1 MLLNDNSIQI
11 QANKSSHL
19 VSIAL
24 PASKSMAN
32 RALII
37 NALGGNKGNL
47 KRLSEARDTQ
57 TMQRLLSLD
66 KPVWDVLDAG
76 TTMRF
81 LTAYAAVL
89 GLDKTLTGT
98 PRMLERP
105 IGILVDALCELGANI
120 TYLGENGYPPLRIG
134 EFGGQRT
141 STLKVRGDISSQYIS
156 ALLMIAPVL
165 PNGLNITLEGK
176 IGSRPYIEMT
186 RKVMRQFGV
195 ESSWKGDDSI
205 EILPQNYLPA
215 NITIERDW
223 SAASYWYS
231 IVAFGD
237 GIEVFLEDLAD
248 DSIQGDRKMADLM
261 LNLGVETVFTEKGAL
276 LRSIPHGNSAEID
289 FSDCP
294 DIAQTISVI
303 CAAKGIRCVM
313 YGLESLRIK
322 ETDRIAALQ
331 LELGKI
337 GSQLTESRR
346 NEEWILE
353 PGNLTNPESS
363 FQTYHDHRMAMAFA
377 PLAWK
382 FPISIEDP
390 SVVNKSYPGFWDDL
404 KKAGVIIS

>member
-47 KRLSEARDTQ
+47 ERLSEARDTQ
-57 TMQRLLSLD
+57 TMHRLLLLNE
-66 KPVWDVLDAG
+66 PVWDVLDAG

-81 LTAYAAVL
+81 LTAYAGVL

-98 PRMLERP
+98 PRMQERP

-120 TYLGENGYPPLRIG
+120 SYSGKKGYPPLKIG
-134 EFGGQRT
+134 AFGGQRT
-141 STLKVRGDISSQYIS
+141 DSLTVRGDISSQYIS
-156 ALLMIAPVL
+156 ALLMIAPIL
-165 PNGLNITLEGK
+165 PRGLNITLEGK

-186 RKVMRQFGV
+186 RKVMERFGV
-195 ESSWKGDDSI
+195 RTFWKGEDSI
-205 EILPQNYLPA
+205 EIPPQTYLSA
-215 NITIERDW
+215 DITIERDW

-231 IVAFGD
+231 IVALGD
-237 GIEVFLEDLAD
+237 GTEVFLEDLTD

-261 LNLGVETVFTEKGAL
+261 SKLGVETVFTEKGAH
-276 LRSIPHGNSAEID
+276 LRQISHNSSAEID

-294 DIAQTISVI
+294 DIAQTIAVI

-313 YGLESLRIK
+313 LGLESLRIK

-331 LELGKI
+331 LELAKI
-337 GSQLTESRR
+337 GSKLTETRN

-353 PGNLTNPESS
+353 PGNLTKPESS
-363 FQTYHDHRMAMAFA
+363 FHTYHDHRMAMAFA

-404 KKAGVIIS
+404 KKAGAIIS